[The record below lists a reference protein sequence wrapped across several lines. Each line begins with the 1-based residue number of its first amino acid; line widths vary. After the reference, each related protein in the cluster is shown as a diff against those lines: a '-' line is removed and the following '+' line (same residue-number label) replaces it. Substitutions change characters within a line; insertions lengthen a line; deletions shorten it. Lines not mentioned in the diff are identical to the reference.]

1 MLAPLRYLV
10 SFLGYALNDPTV
22 VCTAYLVGYQTTLL
36 SCVDYIDFR
45 RSIEP
50 SYSPPL
56 LLVDPAPGNDLVSH
70 RTHRSVRLLTYRQL
84 PTKAVDLL
92 DGDSLSRC
100 SIDKLAHVLTIA
112 IVTL

>member
-1 MLAPLRYLV
+1 VDGLSRWI
-10 SFLGYALNDPTV
+10 SDDPAV
-22 VCTAYLVGYQTTLL
+22 VQTTYHVGYQTPLP
-36 SCVDYIDFR
+36 SCVDYIDSR
-45 RSIEP
+45 RSLEP
-50 SYSPPL
+50 SCSPPL
-56 LLVDPAPGNDLVSH
+56 LLVDPAPGNALVSH

-92 DGDSLSRC
+92 HGDSLSRC